1 MKCLSNIR
9 GDCVPVLAAKRTNE
23 KDRAKGDETHLLLN
37 AVPRRLE
44 NQAQVSTFKYPPVH
58 VRLSARNQNLVNVET
73 EPVEL
78 VLQSILHCKVNIPK
92 PLMELLGYY
101 NNVST
106 GCSCTLLCEMKAY
119 ARARRRL
126 TNKK

>member
-1 MKCLSNIR
+1 MEEKVDRLSGFVPATSPTSGCRPKPPFWNRQLGGGSGCYDAPR
-9 GDCVPVLAAKRTNE
+9 GQSRARVCCV
-23 KDRAKGDETHLLLN
+23 
-37 AVPRRLE
+37 
-44 NQAQVSTFKYPPVH
+44 QARCVSTFKHPPVH

-73 EPVEL
+73 ENPY
-78 VLQSILHCKVNIPK
+78 PK